1 MYQKALHLKVDFFK
15 AFDSRI
21 PKFHNTISLKNM
33 RVPIFRILWI
43 MFYHSA
49 KVASLVLTLSLDLT
63 LVHCDIL
70 VKLILIFCYFWPW
83 QDREFVEMDLPF
95 NGAPK
100 RLAPSSSNPPSPSPS
115 DAIANSIFTNCCGK
129 TNCCRKVSTWK
140 KYIFPL
146 PRNAFPREGTGV
158 KTDFFSTRKF
168 HFWRS

>member
-1 MYQKALHLKVDFFK
+1 
-15 AFDSRI
+15 
-21 PKFHNTISLKNM
+21 
-33 RVPIFRILWI
+33 

-158 KTDFFSTRKF
+158 KTDFFFCEKVSLLAVIGKKDGSQSIGASGKTFPPREVKLS
-168 HFWRS
+168 HPGR